1 LDQSRTPE
9 TLSCIKE
16 PQAAVPHMTHR
27 EAVPRRSDHMLHVRY
42 LAAAPLA
49 LLLGACG
56 SSADPDSV
64 IETVR
69 ATEQAQLQAI
79 AARDL
84 RGAVRNYEDGAV
96 LVTPGVPPAEG
107 GAAIAAAFEGMLAD
121 PNLKIAVTPGP
132 AWVSASGDLAVTTST
147 ARYTTSEPG
156 SERPVELAVG
166 NQTVWRKPT
175 GKPWMIVSDYN
186 VELPEPDAAAA
197 AAADGAE

>member
-1 LDQSRTPE
+1 MRVS
-9 TLSCIKE
+9 
-16 PQAAVPHMTHR
+16 
-27 EAVPRRSDHMLHVRY
+27 Y

-49 LLLGACG
+49 LLVGACG
-56 SSADPDSV
+56 SSVDHDAV

-96 LVTPGVPPAEG
+96 LVTPGEPPAEG
-107 GAAIAAAFEGMLAD
+107 GEAIAAAFEGMLAD
-121 PNLKIAVTPGP
+121 PNLKIEVTPGP
-132 AWVSASGDLAVTTST
+132 AWVSGSGDLAVTTST

-156 SERPVELAVG
+156 SERPVELAVS
-166 NQTVWRKPT
+166 NQTVWHKPT

-186 VELPEPDAAAA
+186 VELPGSDAPADVAA
-197 AAADGAE
+197 E